1 MKKINKKFQLKKI
14 SKKNISSFQ
23 VLVRNYW
30 PKKNH
35 IFSRNKKLINFYY
48 NFKDNK
54 KTNLIGLYN
63 NKKLVSAL
71 GLIPNKNWD
80 IKLKEDYFIAFLV
93 KSKLAYDST
102 FTFLNYIYHK
112 IKPNF
117 LAVNGINLSTSG
129 KIFQRLGKIKLFS
142 HYYIL
147 NPNLKNKISKN
158 LTFSKKKLYLNNS
171 LGLKFKITNNITK
184 LPKSKYYPKK
194 SKIFFKKK
202 YLENPYYDYFV
213 MNFYSGSELAFF
225 LICRKI
231 YIKKFK
237 VNILRVIDFYGTI
250 PKKGCL
256 VKSLTNYLI
265 DNDIEYMDMLCYG
278 FSKGVLENIG
288 FLKKKNN
295 QKIPDHF
302 EPYTG
307 KNAQLNFS
315 ILINK
320 YKGSI
325 LLLKGD
331 GDQDRQNLN

>member
-1 MKKINKKFQLKKI
+1 MNKNNNNLYIKKILKEDLL
-14 SKKNISSFQ
+14 SFQ
-23 VLVRNYW
+23 NLVRDNW

-63 NKKLVSAL
+63 KKKLLAAL

-80 IKLKEDYFIAFLV
+80 KKLKEDYFIAFLI
-93 KSKLAYDST
+93 KSKLAYNSS
-102 FTFLNYIYHK
+102 FIFLNYIYKK

-117 LAVNGINLSTSG
+117 LAVSGINLSTAG
-129 KIFQRLGKIKLFS
+129 KIFQRLGDIKLFS

-147 NPNLKNKISKN
+147 NPNLKQKISKN
-158 LTFSKKKLYLNNS
+158 LIFSRKRLHPNNLSDLS
-171 LGLKFKITNNITK
+171 LKISNKITK
-184 LPKSKYYPKK
+184 LPKSNYYPIK
-194 SKIFFKKK
+194 SKIFFINK

-213 MNFYSGSELAFF
+213 MNFYRYGKLAFF
-225 LICRKI
+225 FICRKI
-231 YIKKFK
+231 YIKKIRAS
-237 VNILRVIDFYGTI
+237 VIRVIDFQGTI

-256 VKSLTNYLI
+256 VKPLTNYLT
-265 DNDIEYMDMLCYG
+265 DNDIEYIDMLCYG
-278 FSKGVLENIG
+278 FPKGALENLG
-288 FLKKKNN
+288 FFKKKIN

-307 KNAQLNFS
+307 KNAQLNFA

-320 YKGSI
+320 YKKNT
-325 LLLKGD
+325 LMFKGD
-331 GDQDRQNLN
+331 GDQDRPSLI

>member
-93 KSKLAYDST
+93 KSKLAYEST
-102 FTFLNYIYHK
+102 FIFLNYIYHK

-117 LAVNGINLSTSG
+117 LAVNGINLNTSG
-129 KIFQRLGKIKLFS
+129 KIFQRLGEIKLFS

-171 LGLKFKITNNITK
+171 LGLNFKITNNITK
-184 LPKSKYYPKK
+184 LPRSNYYPKK

-213 MNFYSGSELAFF
+213 MNFYSGSKLAFF

-320 YKGSI
+320 YKRSI

-331 GDQDRQNLN
+331 GDQDRPNLN